1 MKAYQD
7 ASLAPVRRAKA
18 LLEEMTLAE
27 KIGQLN
33 QRLYGFRIYERK
45 CVNGEDTIEL
55 SEEFCQEVEN
65 TAVWE
70 FCTVYIVQIPGRI
83 RITKPV

>member
-33 QRLYGFRIYERK
+33 QPFTDFGFMSG
-45 CVNGEDTIEL
+45 N
-55 SEEFCQEVEN
+55 
-65 TAVWE
+65 A
-70 FCTVYIVQIPGRI
+70 
-83 RITKPV
+83 

>member
-33 QRLYGFRIYERK
+33 QRFLTDFGFMSGN
-45 CVNGEDTIEL
+45 V
-55 SEEFCQEVEN
+55 
-65 TAVWE
+65 
-70 FCTVYIVQIPGRI
+70 
-83 RITKPV
+83 

>member
-33 QRLYGFRIYERK
+33 QRFWDRFNQADFK
-45 CVNGEDTIEL
+45 DTIL
-55 SEEFCQEVEN
+55 ALAYMRDDDYDQQ
-65 TAVWE
+65 A
-70 FCTVYIVQIPGRI
+70 YPDI
-83 RITKPV
+83 